1 MMKSFFIKTKYLYF
15 LIFFISIFHSKAE
28 EFSYSGMSNNQ
39 GQILI
44 ESNSQSSDLENSIFY
59 AEGDVTI
66 IDAEKKFVA
75 KSDKAIFYKSS
86 SKIKLMGNVEVNTS
100 DSNKINAGEIL
111 YYLKDNRFEAISD
124 LNKRVNTKFVFDEN
138 KSFDEVKDK

>member
-1 MMKSFFIKTKYLYF
+1 MKSFLIKTKYLYF
-15 LIFFISIFHSKAE
+15 LIFFINLLHSKAE
-28 EFSYSGMSNNQ
+28 EFSYTGMSDNQ
-39 GQILI
+39 SQILI

-66 IDAEKKFVA
+66 TDTEKKFVA
-75 KSDKAIFYKSS
+75 NSDKAIFYKSS
-86 SKIKLMGNVEVNTS
+86 SKIKLMGNVEVITS

-138 KSFDEVKDK
+138 KTFDEVKDK